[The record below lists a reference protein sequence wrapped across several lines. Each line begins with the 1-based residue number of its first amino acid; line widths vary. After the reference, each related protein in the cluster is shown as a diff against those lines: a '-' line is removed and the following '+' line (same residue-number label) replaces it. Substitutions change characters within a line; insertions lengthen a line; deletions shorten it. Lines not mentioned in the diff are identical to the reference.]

1 MAEITLRAQK
11 GRRPGSRESRRIRR
25 AGMVPA
31 IVYGRELDPIP
42 VAVDHHD
49 VYVALHTEAGL
60 NVLINLEID
69 GEEPVLTM
77 AREVDRHPFRNQIR
91 HIDFVKVSLTETVT
105 AEVAIHPVGESAG
118 VKEGGILSLVRNQ
131 VEIEALPTSIPP
143 AIEVD
148 VSALEIGDALRVEDL
163 PAIEGVTYLDDPDAV
178 VVTVTAPAVAE
189 EVVEEVEELAEGEE
203 AVEAEAEGEAGE
215 AEAEGEGS
223 E

>member
-1 MAEITLRAQK
+1 MAEITLRARK
-11 GRRPGSRESRRIRR
+11 GRQPGSRESRRIRR

-42 VAVDHHD
+42 VTVDHHD

-60 NVLINLEID
+60 NVLINLEIEGD
-69 GEEPVLTM
+69 EPVLTM
-77 AREVDRHPFRNQIR
+77 AREVDRHPFRDQIR

-131 VEIEALPTSIPP
+131 VEIEALPTAIPP
-143 AIEVD
+143 AIELD
-148 VSALEIGDALRVEDL
+148 VSSLEIGDALRVEDL
-163 PAIEGVTYLDDPDAV
+163 PVIEGVTYVDDPDAV

-189 EVVEEVEELAEGEE
+189 VVEEVEEELEGEEGAEAAEGEE
-203 AVEAEAEGEAGE
+203 AQAEGES
-215 AEAEGEGS
+215 AE
-223 E
+223 

>member
-25 AGMVPA
+25 VGKVPA
-31 IVYGRELDPIP
+31 IVYGRGLEPIP

-49 VYVALHTEAGL
+49 VYVALHTDAGL

-69 GEEPVLTM
+69 GQEPVLTM
-77 AREVDRHPFRNQIR
+77 AREVDRHPFRDQIR

-105 AEVAIHPVGESAG
+105 AEVAIHPVGEAEG

-131 VEIEALPTSIPP
+131 VEIEALPTAIPP
-143 AIEVD
+143 AIEID
-148 VSALEIGDALRVEDL
+148 VSDLGIGDALRVEDL
-163 PAIEGVTYLDDPDAV
+163 PTIEGVGYLDDPDTV
-178 VVTVTAPAVAE
+178 VVAVTAPAVAE
-189 EVVEEVEELAEGEE
+189 VEEVEELAEGEE
-203 AVEAEAEGEAGE
+203 EAEEGAEEGAE